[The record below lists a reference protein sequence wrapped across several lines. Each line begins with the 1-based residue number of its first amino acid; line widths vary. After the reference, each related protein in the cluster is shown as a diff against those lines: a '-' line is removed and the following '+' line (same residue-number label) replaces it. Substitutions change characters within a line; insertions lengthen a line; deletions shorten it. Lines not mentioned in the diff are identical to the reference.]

1 MTYAHNRF
9 LAFTLALGA
18 AAGASAVMAQ
28 TGQPP
33 ATGEKPAPM
42 GAPASSGSVG
52 TAMGD
57 SAITAKIKTAF
68 AADKTVS
75 AMAIK
80 VETKNGEVLL
90 SGFAKSDAEKKRAG
104 EIAQTTEG
112 VRNVRNSIAVRP

>member
-28 TGQPP
+28 TGQP
-33 ATGEKPAPM
+33 ATGEKPSPM
-42 GAPASSGSVG
+42 GGPASSGSVG

-68 AADKTVS
+68 AADKMVS

-80 VETKNGEVLL
+80 VETKSGEVLL